1 MFDVERV
8 KGMMTPYD
16 DPEKPDAKASFIVGM
31 MCGIIDWHLGE
42 NEMYFF
48 GRFCDMMESG
58 VPLRKNVDKLTN
70 EILVK
75 AFRTHVDEEKETALF
90 LLKNMYDEYHAG
102 IESLNYAEFA
112 FYASFGYGRRREAMG
127 QKIECQ
133 QIYAGE

>member
-70 EILVK
+70 
-75 AFRTHVDEEKETALF
+75 
-90 LLKNMYDEYHAG
+90 
-102 IESLNYAEFA
+102 
-112 FYASFGYGRRREAMG
+112 
-127 QKIECQ
+127 
-133 QIYAGE
+133 